1 MMQWRDNECFER
13 SFEACMFSCLIAS
26 LPLPWPFV
34 SSPSHTL
41 SCLHLTSGS
50 AMNVAYG
57 EEEMKR
63 FLEEATQVSQVRS
76 LLTLC
81 VHDCACETDTSPPYV
96 VQWLFIWRCL
106 YWINIFV
113 KVASLSITDRHSLFR
128 VVLSHLLSI
137 NESYQLAEL
146 LASVVFAS
154 LLYWTP
160 RWLGGSWP
168 LQGPLPGAQ
177 IHHTCRA
184 PKQSLLKRLIMC
196 FPQIDRVCSKY
207 LKENMNYFF

>member
-13 SFEACMFSCLIAS
+13 SFEACMFSCLLAS

-34 SSPSHTL
+34 SSPSHTLSL

-76 LLTLC
+76 VLTLC
-81 VHDCACETDTSPPYV
+81 VHGCACETDTSLPYV
-96 VQWLFIWRCL
+96 VQWLFILRCL
-106 YWINIFV
+106 YWISIFV
-113 KVASLSITDRHSLFR
+113 KVTSLSITHRHSLFH
-128 VVLSHLLSI
+128 VVLPHLLSI
-137 NESYQLAEL
+137 NESYQLAGL

-154 LLYWTP
+154 LLY
-160 RWLGGSWP
+160 
-168 LQGPLPGAQ
+168 
-177 IHHTCRA
+177 
-184 PKQSLLKRLIMC
+184 
-196 FPQIDRVCSKY
+196 
-207 LKENMNYFF
+207 